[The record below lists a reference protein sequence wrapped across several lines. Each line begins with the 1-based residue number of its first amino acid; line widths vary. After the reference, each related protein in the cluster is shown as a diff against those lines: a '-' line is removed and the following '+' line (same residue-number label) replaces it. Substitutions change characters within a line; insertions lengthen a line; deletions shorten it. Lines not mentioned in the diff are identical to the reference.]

1 MEFDEIFFLKIFR
14 KSKNQKSDK
23 KIPPIRVK
31 AILTCIGVEESCLA
45 TKFLTSS
52 FILDV
57 CFSLRLG

>member
-31 AILTCIGVEESCLA
+31 AILT
-45 TKFLTSS
+45 
-52 FILDV
+52 
-57 CFSLRLG
+57 